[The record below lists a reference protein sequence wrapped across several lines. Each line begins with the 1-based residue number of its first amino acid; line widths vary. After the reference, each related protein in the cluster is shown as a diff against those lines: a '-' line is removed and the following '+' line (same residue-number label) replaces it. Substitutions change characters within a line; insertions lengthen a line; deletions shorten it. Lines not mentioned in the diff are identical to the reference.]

1 MLRPLYRWVLLAH
14 PPAFRRRFGD
24 EILAIFDASPRNRD
38 RYRLLLDGLLSLLRQ
53 WTLRPEFWQS
63 NPQPAEVIADGV
75 PSFQSLDPFRPRST
89 AVFQGLV
96 LSIAVFCLT
105 CFAIRY
111 SWIRVLHVSIPEV
124 QFERSE
130 WVPPAPSSGASW
142 SQPSVQPAQSA
153 VEAEPPTAPP
163 STTAVSK
170 PHPTSAPQANSDPR
184 SMDQPSRKMKSISEV
199 TSDTPVIPQQQ
210 FAAAGAEAPTL
221 TENVTLDAAERR
233 RVVAG
238 ASANLKHYYVY
249 PDDADKMATAL
260 EAHQANGEDDNVS
273 DGDDFASLLT
283 TQMRNVSHDQH
294 LMVSYNAIGSS
305 EQNLGSS
312 PEELARYRKEMQR
325 ANCTFEKV
333 AILRQNIGYV
343 KFNSFPDPTICQT
356 TAAAAMTSLNQADAI
371 IFDLRDNRG
380 GSPSMVTLMAS
391 YLFEHPT
398 HLDDLYNR
406 SGDSTLQSWTLSPV
420 LGNKLANKPAYVLI
434 SSSTFSGAEEFAYD
448 LKLLKR
454 ATLVGETS
462 AGAAHMVRRHRID
475 EHFTIGVPDT
485 RPINPISH
493 GDWEGTGVVPDIS
506 VKADDALR
514 TAESLAIRNLEKK

>member
-1 MLRPLYRWVLLAH
+1 MLRPLYRWILLAH

-24 EILAIFDASPRNRD
+24 EILAIFDACPRHRD
-38 RYRLLLDGLLSLLRQ
+38 RYRLLLDGLHSLLRQ
-53 WTLRPEFWQS
+53 WTLRPEFWHP
-63 NPQPAEVIADGV
+63 NPQPAEVTADGV
-75 PSFQSLDPFRPRST
+75 PSFQSLDPFRPRTS

-111 SWIRVLHVSIPEV
+111 SWIRVLHISIPEV
-124 QFERSE
+124 QFERPQ
-130 WVPPAPSSGASW
+130 WIPPVSNGNAVLGAPSL
-142 SQPSVQPAQSA
+142 QPA
-153 VEAEPPTAPP
+153 VETEPPNAAPP
-163 STTAVSK
+163 IPATASSRTQ
-170 PHPTSAPQANSDPR
+170 PTLAPRAAIRDPR
-184 SMDQPSRKMKSISEV
+184 STAQPSQKVRS
-199 TSDTPVIPQQQ
+199 TRQLPSDTPVVPQQQ
-210 FAAAGAEAPTL
+210 IAAAGSTASAL

-233 RVVAG
+233 RVIAG

-249 PDDADKMATAL
+249 PDAAEKMANAL
-260 EAHQANGEDDNVS
+260 EAHETNGDDESAS
-273 DGDDFASLLT
+273 DGDAFASLLT
-283 TQMRNVSHDQH
+283 TQMRDVSHDQH
-294 LMVSYNAIGSS
+294 LMVLYNATGSS
-305 EQNLGSS
+305 ERNLGST
-312 PEELARYRKEMQR
+312 PEELARYRNEMER
-325 ANCTFEKV
+325 TNCTFEKV

-343 KFNSFPDPTICQT
+343 KLNSFPEPTICQST
-356 TAAAAMTSLNQADAI
+356 VAGAMASLNQADAI

-380 GSPSMVTLMAS
+380 GSPSMVALMAS

-420 LGNKLANKPAYVLI
+420 PENELANKPAYVLI
-434 SSSTFSGAEEFAYD
+434 SPSTFSGAEEFAYD

-454 ATLVGETS
+454 ATLVGETT

-485 RPINPISH
+485 RPINPISR
-493 GDWEGTGVVPDIS
+493 GDWEGTGVTPDVS

-514 TAESLAIRNLEKK
+514 TAESLAVRNLEKK